1 MDRFESMALFVRVAE
16 TGSFSITA
24 KEFNT
29 TQPSVSKRIAK
40 LEKQLNTKL
49 LRRTTRQ
56 IKLTDIGKEYY
67 DRCNVIL
74 RELEDA
80 ENAIK
85 QLQTT
90 PTGTIKVTTG
100 VAFGTAHILPRLN
113 DFFESYPGLNV
124 TLHLTD
130 QNVDLVQEG
139 LDMAFRMG
147 SLPNS
152 ELSAKQICA
161 SPMVTV
167 ASPGHFTKYGTPHH
181 PKEISLHP
189 CILYSGREK
198 PREWRFQENDNS
210 FFVQVNG
217 KFMTND
223 AAAYREALLASLGIG
238 VVPLWLVGDLVQT
251 GALQAVLEEYC
262 VEPMPINAVF
272 PPGKRIPSKV
282 RYFVEF
288 LTEQFNLCESING

>member
-1 MDRFESMALFVRVAE
+1 MDRFENMTLFVRVAE
-16 TGSFSITA
+16 TGSFSIVA
-24 KEFNT
+24 KEFGS
-29 TQPSVSKRIAK
+29 TQPTVSKRIAN
-40 LEKQLNTKL
+40 LEKQLNVKL

-67 DRCNVIL
+67 ERCNVIL

-130 QNVDLVQEG
+130 QNIDLVQEG
-139 LDMAFRMG
+139 IDVAFRMG
-147 SLPNS
+147 NLPSS

-161 SPMVTV
+161 SPIVAV
-167 ASPGHFTKYGTPHH
+167 ASPSHLAKYGTPHQ
-181 PKEISLHP
+181 PKELSLHP

-198 PREWRFQENDNS
+198 PREWRFQENGES
-210 FFVQVNG
+210 FFVHVNG

-223 AAAYREALLASLGIG
+223 AAAYREALLANLGIG

-251 GALQAVLEEYC
+251 GALHLVLEEYS
-262 VEPMPINAVF
+262 VEPMPIHAVF
-272 PPGKRIPSKV
+272 PPGKRTPSKV
-282 RYFVEF
+282 RHFIEF
-288 LTEQFNLCESING
+288 LTEQFNLCEKVNR

>member
-1 MDRFESMALFVRVAE
+1 MDRFESMTLFVRVAE
-16 TGSFSITA
+16 TGSFSVAA
-24 KEFNT
+24 KEFNLA
-29 TQPSVSKRIAK
+29 QPTVSKHIAK
-40 LEKQLNTKL
+40 LEKQLNAKL

-67 DRCNVIL
+67 DRCNIIL

-80 ENAIK
+80 EDAIK
-85 QLQTT
+85 QLQTS

-113 DFFESYPGLNV
+113 DFFKAYPGLNV

-147 SLPNS
+147 NLASS
-152 ELSAKQICA
+152 ELSAKQVCA
-161 SPMVTV
+161 SPMVAV
-167 ASPGHFTKYGTPHH
+167 ASVEHFAKYGPPHH
-181 PKEISLHP
+181 PKELSLHP

-198 PREWRFQENDNS
+198 PREWLFQENGES
-210 FFVQVNG
+210 FFVHVDG

-223 AAAYREALLASLGIG
+223 AAAYREALLENLGIG

-251 GALQAVLEEYC
+251 GALQVVLEEYC

-282 RYFVEF
+282 RYFIEF
-288 LTEQFNLCESING
+288 LTEQFNLCESMN

>member
-1 MDRFESMALFVRVAE
+1 MDRFESMTLFVRVAE
-16 TGSFSITA
+16 AGSFSVAA
-24 KEFNT
+24 KEFDL
-29 TQPSVSKRIAK
+29 TQPTVSKQIAK
-40 LEKQLNTKL
+40 LEKQLNAKL

-67 DRCNVIL
+67 DRCNIIL

-80 ENAIK
+80 EDAIK
-85 QLQTT
+85 QLQTS

-100 VAFGTAHILPRLN
+100 VAFGTAHILPRLS
-113 DFFESYPGLNV
+113 DFFKAYPGLNV

-147 SLPNS
+147 NLASS
-152 ELSAKQICA
+152 ELSAKQVCA
-161 SPMVTV
+161 SPMVAV
-167 ASPGHFTKYGTPHH
+167 ASVEHFAKYGTPHH
-181 PKEISLHP
+181 PNELSLHP
-189 CILYSGREK
+189 CILYSGRDK
-198 PREWRFQENDNS
+198 PREWLFQDNGES
-210 FFVQVNG
+210 FFVHVNG

-223 AAAYREALLASLGIG
+223 AAGYREALLANLGIG
-238 VVPLWLVGDLVQT
+238 VVPLWLVGDLVQM
-251 GALQAVLEEYC
+251 GALQVVLEEYC

-282 RYFVEF
+282 RYFIEF
-288 LTEQFNLCESING
+288 LTEQFNLCESMN